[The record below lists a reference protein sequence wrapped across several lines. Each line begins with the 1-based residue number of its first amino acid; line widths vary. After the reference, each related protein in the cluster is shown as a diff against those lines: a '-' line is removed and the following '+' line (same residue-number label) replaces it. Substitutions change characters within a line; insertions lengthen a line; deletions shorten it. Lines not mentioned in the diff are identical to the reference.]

1 MKFKKFFSIVL
12 LSVISIMASAQS
24 WTDVTDLFVKNAD
37 FMQGNA
43 YWQGTN
49 FWNVN
54 VGFKDAEYWNKNF
67 TKYQEVSGL
76 PKGTYRITMY
86 GFYRIGGYNNEY
98 SL

>member
-1 MKFKKFFSIVL
+1 MMFNRLYSIVL
-12 LSVISIMASAQS
+12 LFAISVVANAQS
-24 WTDVTDLFVKNAD
+24 WTEVTNLFVKNAD

-54 VGFKDAEYWNKNF
+54 VGFKDAEYWNMNF
-67 TKYQEVSGL
+67 RKYQEITGL
-76 PKGTYRITMY
+76 PAGRYRVTMY

>member
-1 MKFKKFFSIVL
+1 MMFNRLYSIVL
-12 LSVISIMASAQS
+12 LFAISVVANAQS

-37 FMQGNA
+37 FMQGDA

-49 FWNVN
+49 FGNVN
-54 VGFKDAEYWNKNF
+54 TGFRDAEYWNKNF